1 MVKTN
6 NNQAFYSQVSW
17 GRLEI
22 KPYESKKQRQNKGE
36 KEEGKRRA
44 IKNKIE
50 NRRKGNK
57 MLSKKN
63 LTKMQ

>member
-22 KPYESKKQRQNKGE
+22 KPYEPKNRDKIRAKKKRGN
-36 KEEGKRRA
+36 EGR
-44 IKNKIE
+44 
-50 NRRKGNK
+50 
-57 MLSKKN
+57 
-63 LTKMQ
+63 

>member
-22 KPYESKKQRQNKGE
+22 KPYEPKNRDKTREKKKG
-36 KEEGKRRA
+36 GKRRA
-44 IKNKIE
+44 IKNKIK

-57 MLSKKN
+57 MLSKKK
-63 LTKMQ
+63 T